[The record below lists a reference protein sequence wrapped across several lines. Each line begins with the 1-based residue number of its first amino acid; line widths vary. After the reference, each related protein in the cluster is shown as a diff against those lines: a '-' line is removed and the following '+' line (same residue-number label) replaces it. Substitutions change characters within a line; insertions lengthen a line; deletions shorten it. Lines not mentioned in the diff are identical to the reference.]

1 VNASPPYGPGRR
13 WPGWIA
19 TFLWYAVRTAVTLI
33 RIGWWVFLAAFLLTA
48 AIGLAILVFHDGWW
62 WLGLI
67 VAAVGYATLVLLR
80 NRRRRRRARLG
91 T

>member
-1 VNASPPYGPGRR
+1 MNASPQSGPGRR
-13 WPGWIA
+13 LLGWIGA
-19 TFLWYAVRTAVTLI
+19 LVWYAVRAAVTLI
-33 RIGWWVFLAAFLLTA
+33 RIGWLVFLWTTLLTA
-48 AIGLAILVFHDGWW
+48 AIVLGVLVFYEGWW

-67 VAAVGYATLVLLR
+67 LVAFGYATFILLR